1 MPIAKVHVMI
11 NTLTFFPLPAPTGIA
26 LQASRKVPVEVHL
39 VSLLGQ
45 EQALQR
51 KHRLM
56 RLLLPPRPASAPC
69 TLILNAIWAS
79 WPAILEH
86 GLPWLEVAGHISRLR
101 RPWMEH
107 PWLTGRWI
115 TWNLLYSYASWLTL
129 FFNLIK
135 LNFFSFRRHC
145 KKAELLT
152 RLEHICCT

>member
-86 GLPWLEVAGHISRLR
+86 ASLVRGR
-101 RPWMEH
+101 RAHQQAPQAMDGA
-107 PWLTGRWI
+107 PLAYRPMDYMKPTI
-115 TWNLLYSYASWLTL
+115 
-129 FFNLIK
+129 
-135 LNFFSFRRHC
+135 
-145 KKAELLT
+145 
-152 RLEHICCT
+152 